1 MIMMDDPVVRQVTSR
16 STGARSTRLAAG
28 RAAGRVH
35 LQVDTAVDPAAR
47 RRAAG
52 MPATRPA
59 VALLAAALA
68 VFLPGP
74 THAGDPETLTVE
86 EALRLAESAGGDL
99 ERARIAVDQAR
110 DDLAIARSRRL
121 PQITGQ
127 ASASY
132 LANPPDGM
140 AIEAGEFGTMPDPAG
155 GLPIDIPDSRI
166 EVVPD
171 AESTFFSIS
180 GSLRQSLFTWGK
192 ISEGI
197 EAAQAERDALTA
209 ELVGER
215 ADIARNTREAYFSTL
230 LAARTAETLRAAE
243 ELVEQVVADRRE
255 AYDAGAR
262 TWEEVLQIRSE
273 ESTVRRQRVAA
284 EQGERSARR
293 ALALLT
299 GIETETITL
308 ESEFRESV
316 DPAPLPAAVD
326 RAIAFSPDLR
336 ALQHRARAAE
346 RALTIAERTDRLR
359 YPDLA
364 LILDLELSGQR
375 VPFSANWTDTWD
387 AGLTLTI
394 ATEFTIYDGGA
405 QRARIR
411 RAEGDLRS
419 ARLGASDARDGV
431 ELAVTR
437 SHESVIAAEAEL
449 ADAEAKLEYA
459 AEQRRNAEV
468 SYENDLITREELLL
482 ARLRESFSH
491 IERDTAAFSLE
502 NALTELESLTGEIV
516 NAR

>member
-1 MIMMDDPVVRQVTSR
+1 M
-16 STGARSTRLAAG
+16 
-28 RAAGRVH
+28 
-35 LQVDTAVDPAAR
+35 
-47 RRAAG
+47 
-52 MPATRPA
+52 
-59 VALLAAALA
+59 
-68 VFLPGP
+68 
-74 THAGDPETLTVE
+74 
-86 EALRLAESAGGDL
+86 
-99 ERARIAVDQAR
+99 
-110 DDLAIARSRRL
+110 
-121 PQITGQ
+121 
-127 ASASY
+127 
-132 LANPPDGM
+132 
-140 AIEAGEFGTMPDPAG
+140 
-155 GLPIDIPDSRI
+155 

-171 AESTFFSIS
+171 AESTYFSIS

-197 EAAQAERDALTA
+197 EAAQAERDAVTA

-230 LAARTAETLRAAE
+230 LAVRTAETLRAAE

-262 TWEEVLQIRSE
+262 TWEEVLQMRSE
-273 ESTVRRQRVAA
+273 ASAVRRQRVAA

-316 DPAPLPAAVD
+316 DPAPLSTAVD

-346 RALTIAERTDRLR
+346 RALTIAERTDRLH

-387 AGLTLTI
+387 ADLTLTI

-411 RAEGDLRS
+411 QAEGDLQS
-419 ARLGASDARDGV
+419 ARLGASDTRDGV

-449 ADAEAKLEYA
+449 SDAEAQLEYA

-468 SYENDLITREELLL
+468 SHENDLITREELLL
-482 ARLRESFSH
+482 ARLQESFSQ
-491 IERDTAAFSLE
+491 IERDAAAFSLE

-516 NAR
+516 NRR